1 MRSSGSH
8 TQARAFARRLIGRGP
23 RRTAA
28 ALLVLGLVLVAS
40 AALAQCPMCGQA
52 AEQAGASP
60 AAARRTLLQ
69 GVFLLLVP
77 AFTILGG
84 IAALVMRYHRAER
97 ERAEHGDLA
106 AR

>member
-1 MRSSGSH
+1 MRF
-8 TQARAFARRLIGRGP
+8 FARQNP
-23 RRTAA
+23 RRLAAVLLLVALAA
-28 ALLVLGLVLVAS
+28 AG

-77 AFTILGG
+77 AFSILG
-84 IAALVMRYHRAER
+84 AVTALVMRYVKADRQN
-97 ERAEHGDLA
+97 

>member
-1 MRSSGSH
+1 MRSSGSNL
-8 TQARAFARRLIGRGP
+8 RAPAGGRRSIGRSHAI
-23 RRTAA
+23 RCLAA
-28 ALLVLGLVLVAS
+28 ILALGLVLVAS

-77 AFTILGG
+77 AFTVLGG
-84 IAALVMRYHRAER
+84 VAALVMRYVKADRQR
-97 ERAEHGDLA
+97 EHSEAGR
-106 AR
+106 